1 MFVIRTRGTPTK
13 IQDLIIPGVS
23 DEPLLVESPEDIQK
37 IKGYLAVNVHLTS
50 QFLISKVRKPE
61 PKKPEPKKPDPRK
74 PEPKKAEPKKAE
86 PKKAAPKAKKAKP
99 FGRG

>member
-1 MFVIRTRGTPTK
+1 MFAIRTRGTPTK

-50 QFLISKVRKPE
+50 QFLISEVRKPE
-61 PKKPEPKKPDPRK
+61 PKKPEPKKP
-74 PEPKKAEPKKAE
+74 E

-99 FGRG
+99 LGRG